1 MIFAVFRCVVGLNS
15 DNTNIMIILVAKTT
29 DYRVLT
35 SLENLENMAISGKLL
50 ILENSGNLLDAV
62 DCIL

>member
-1 MIFAVFRCVVGLNS
+1 
-15 DNTNIMIILVAKTT
+15 MIILVAKTT

-35 SLENLENMAISGKLL
+35 SLENLENMAISGNLL